1 MAEKPDKD
9 EGSHQIRRGD
19 ASIFSNDPPRRPP
32 KGEELL
38 FQTGV
43 WLLKRFKHLRKYLEV
58 R

>member
-32 KGEELL
+32 KERSCCSKQGCG
-38 FQTGV
+38 F
-43 WLLKRFKHLRKYLEV
+43 
-58 R
+58 